1 LYDFHYLSG
10 MKISL
15 IHLGTSYTADLSK
28 AIDLSI
34 PLIPGSDSPNCFW
47 APHFTAEPVRSGDWV
62 GDTLLGGAVNFKTV
76 TINTH
81 GNGTHTEC
89 VGHIAK
95 EPVTINQVLTNFHH
109 IAQVVSVYPQI
120 LENGDK
126 VITKSQIKD
135 ALTQNGVKAL
145 IIRTMPNNNDKK
157 RRIYSGTNPPYLHH
171 DATLYIIEQ
180 GIEHLLLD
188 LPSVDREQDDGL
200 LLSHKAFWS
209 YPSTID
215 KKKTITEMIFVNNSV
230 LDGLYLLNI
239 QIASFELDASPSKP
253 VLYKLIESEF

>member
-1 LYDFHYLSG
+1 

-15 IHLGTSYTADLSK
+15 THNRKLYSADLSSG
-28 AIDLSI
+28 IDISI

-62 GDTLLGGAVNFKTV
+62 GDTLQGGGVNFKTV

-95 EPVTINQVLTNFHH
+95 EPITINQVLTDFHH
-109 IAQVVSVYPQI
+109 IAQVISVYPQVI
-120 LENGDK
+120 ENGDK
-126 VITKSQIKD
+126 LITKSQIKD
-135 ALTQNGVKAL
+135 SLIQNGIKAL
-145 IIRTMPNNNDKK
+145 IIRTLPNNDDKK

-171 DATLYIIEQ
+171 EATSFIVEQ

-188 LPSVDREQDDGL
+188 LPSVDQEEDEGL

-215 KKKTITEMIFVNNSV
+215 KKKTITELIFVNNSV
-230 LDGLYLLNI
+230 SDGLYLLNI

-253 VLYKLIESEF
+253 VIYKLIESEF